1 MSSRSWAWGS
11 RWTCAHRHLLRP
23 LWAASFLLLVPLGI
37 ANAAPPPG
45 YYAAVDLSNPSAH
58 AATLHAVIDDHTRFP
73 YTSGSTDTW
82 DILEAAQ
89 EDPNDP
95 GAILDVY
102 RNASYPK
109 QGGGNAFYDR
119 EHTWPRSF
127 GFPDD
132 GISNYPFTD
141 AHLLHLAAG
150 SYNGARSNRPFG
162 DCAATCSSWRTV
174 ANDGQGGATGPYPDD
189 DNWTSGPGGI
199 GGVLG
204 RWETWTGRRGDVA
217 RALLYGD
224 IRYEGGTHG
233 VTGFVEPDLVLTDD
247 EALIAASSTGNNE
260 SVAYMGILS
269 ELLEWHAEDPVDDFE
284 RDRNDVVFSFQGNR
298 NPFVDHPEWVAMLY
312 SPAACSTNT
321 DCDDG
326 FFCNG
331 AETCVMGD
339 CQAGPPP
346 CASGE
351 ICDET
356 SLSCE
361 MPAPAGSIFINE
373 IHYDNGGTDVGEFFE
388 LAGPAGA
395 SLGGWS
401 LVGYNGATG
410 ALYASFALS
419 GTFPDQGGCAG
430 TLAFDFPGMQNGS
443 PDGLAL
449 VDGEGMLVQFV
460 SYEGSFAVSSG
471 PAAGET
477 SADIGV
483 EESFTTP
490 TGYSLQL
497 AGSGSASTDF
507 SWQGPIVD
515 TRSGVNSGQ
524 TLAMC
529 TPTAVPSVDGSRLVL
544 LSLLMLST
552 ATLLLPASWTLGPP
566 GD

>member
-1 MSSRSWAWGS
+1 MSSRSSAWRG
-11 RWTCAHRHLLRP
+11 RWHCPHLLLLRS
-23 LWAASFLLLVPLGI
+23 LVVSSFLHFVPL
-37 ANAAPPPG
+37 ATASAAPPPG
-45 YYAAVDLSNPSAH
+45 YYETVDLSNPSAH
-58 AATLHAVIDDHTRFP
+58 AATLHEVIDDHTRFP
-73 YTSGSTDTW
+73 YTSGGTDTW

-109 QGGGNAFYDR
+109 QGGGNSFYDR

-132 GISNYPFTD
+132 GIANYPFTD
-141 AHLLHLAAG
+141 AHLLHLATG
-150 SYNGARSNRPFG
+150 SYNGARGNRPFG
-162 DCAATCSSWRTV
+162 DCAASCASWLTV
-174 ANDGQGGATGPYPDD
+174 ANDGQGGASGPYPDD
-189 DNWTSGPGGI
+189 DNWTSGPGAV

-204 RWETWTGRRGDVA
+204 RWEIWAGRRGDVA
-217 RALLYGD
+217 RALLYAD
-224 IRYEGGTHG
+224 VRYEGGTHG
-233 VTGFVEPDLVLTDD
+233 ATGFIEPDLVLTDD
-247 EALIAASSTGNNE
+247 ESLIAASNTGSNE
-260 SVAYMGILS
+260 SVAYMGILT

-298 NPFVDHPEWVAMLY
+298 NPFVDHPEWVEMLY
-312 SPAACSTNT
+312 EPVGCSTNA

-331 AETCVMGD
+331 AETCAMGS
-339 CQAGPPP
+339 CQAGPAP
-346 CASGE
+346 CASGD

-356 SLSCE
+356 SSSCE
-361 MPAPAGSIFINE
+361 VPTPSGGIFINE

-419 GTFPDQGGCAG
+419 GSFPDQGGCAG

-449 VDGEGMLVQFV
+449 VDAEGVLVQFV
-460 SYEGSFAVSSG
+460 SYEGSFAVASG
-471 PAAGET
+471 PAAGQT
-477 SADIGV
+477 SVDIGV
-483 EESFTTP
+483 AESFTTP
-490 TGYSLQL
+490 IGHSLQL
-497 AGSGSASTDF
+497 VGSGSASADF
-507 SWQGPIVD
+507 GWQGPIAD
-515 TRSGVNSGQ
+515 TRGAVNAGQ

-529 TPTAVPSVDGSRLVL
+529 TATAVPSIDGWRLSL
-544 LSLLMLST
+544 LSLVLVSIST
-552 ATLLLPASWTLGPP
+552 VLLPSRWLEERSSS
-566 GD
+566 